1 MIDISLLEE
10 ICLIYVYHTEWG
22 ILTLLVQTSV
32 GNARALISGTSNW
45 SIDSP
50 ALFLLYKLYDY
61 QPSGLGNLPE
71 QELLKDEKS
80 MAAF

>member
-32 GNARALISGTSNW
+32 GNARALISGTSNKCT
-45 SIDSP
+45 DSR
-50 ALFLLYKLYDY
+50 
-61 QPSGLGNLPE
+61 
-71 QELLKDEKS
+71 
-80 MAAF
+80 AFFFI